1 MRTPP
6 CHAHW
11 HDILSSRE
19 GSSFCAFFRRRVG
32 GGRGRSDW
40 WRLRRGGV
48 PVFMGVFFLFMYGYA
63 MHVWVCLVYVCIRF
77 NVCMHGCVSVCV
89 CMHVFMRVWVYVGMG
104 VCTDMYVFFYACM
117 HTYVCMYI
125 RMH

>member
-48 PVFMGVFFLFMYGYA
+48 PVCMGVFFVFVYGYA
-63 MHVWVCLVYVCIRF
+63 MYVWVCLVYACIMY
-77 NVCMHGCVSVCV
+77 VCMGMFRCV
-89 CMHVFMRVWVYVGMG
+89 
-104 VCTDMYVFFYACM
+104 
-117 HTYVCMYI
+117 YVCMYLW
-125 RMH
+125 MYGCM